1 MLKNYIKTT
10 LRNLFKNL
18 SHTIINVLG
27 LTLGISGAILI
38 YLVVMHLTSFD
49 GYHQQGDRIYRIVT
63 QSKES
68 TGYSHGQ
75 GVPVPLPEAAKN
87 FFPEFEKVS
96 FVSYQTSGLV
106 TIEDGSGKANYF
118 PEESGV
124 VYLDSVF
131 YQIFDR
137 KWLHGNPK
145 TALRDPNTVVLSERF
160 AKKYFGTADAIG
172 KSLRLNNEFDLKV
185 SGVMEDYPGNTHFPF
200 DLMMSYE
207 TVRAQKTR
215 DDRWNSIWSDEQCY
229 VLLSPGIDVEKVNA
243 KFPDFVA
250 KSYPQSDNFSE
261 TPETRQHWLQPLNE
275 IHFDTRFS
283 NYIYSTISKNN
294 LIAISVIGIFLLI
307 TAAINFIN
315 LATAVAVNRSREVGV
330 RKVLGS
336 TRLQLAYQFFGE
348 TFFIT
353 LMALLISIGIAE
365 VLLINVLNPFMN
377 FNLQL
382 NLLHNPTLVLFLTV
396 LLLAVSIL
404 SGLYP
409 SLLISGFKPVQA
421 LKNSITSGSL
431 GGFTLRRSLVGLQF
445 FITQFLIICTIVILW
460 QTRYLKRYDMGFTR
474 EAIALV
480 DLPVSEWSKTE
491 ALVTALK
498 GHSAIKKVSASA
510 FAPAS
515 GATFGTGVNFVN
527 ASEQYGVE
535 LKMMDENYLE
545 LYNLDLIT
553 GKPIVPEDTSR
564 HVLVNET
571 FVKHVGMK
579 SNDDILGQQIKLHR
593 RVVTI
598 DGVVRDFH
606 THDLSQ
612 PVQPVILEYRR
623 ERFNLIGFSFQLS
636 DWEAVKKY
644 AEEKWKAQYPEY
656 AIHLRLMEDDI
667 AGFYENEGKISKLIS
682 TFCGVAILIGCL
694 GLYGLI
700 MFMSKMKTKEVGIR
714 KTMGASVISIVS
726 IFSWEFTRLVL
737 IAFML
742 AAPCAWWV
750 MNGWLSNYSYRIE
763 LNWQVFLGG
772 LVITFIIAFVTVA
785 HRSIK
790 SALANP
796 VDSLRVE

>member
-1 MLKNYIKTT
+1 MLRNYFKTT
-10 LRNLFKNL
+10 LRNLSKNL

-27 LTLGISGAILI
+27 LTLGISGSIII
-38 YLVVMHLTSFD
+38 YLVVIHMTSYD
-49 GYHQQGDRIYRIVT
+49 GYHKNGERIYRVVT

-68 TGYSHGQ
+68 TGYSHTN

-87 FFPEFEKVS
+87 FFSEFEKVS

-106 TIEDGSGKANYF
+106 TVEAGGKANFF

-137 KWLHGNPK
+137 KWLQGDPK
-145 TALRDPNTVVLSERF
+145 KALREPNTVVLSERF
-160 AKKYFGTADAIG
+160 AKKYFGDEDAIG

-185 SGVMEDYPGNTHFPF
+185 SGVVEDYPDNTHFPF

-207 TVRAQKTR
+207 TVRAQKEKNGN
-215 DDRWNSIWSDEQCY
+215 WGSIWSDEQCY
-229 VLLSPGIDVEKVNA
+229 VLLAPGVNVEKANA
-243 KFPDFVA
+243 RFPDFV
-250 KSYPQSDNFSE
+250 KRNYPQTDNFSE
-261 TPETRQHWLQPLNE
+261 TAETRQHWLQPISEL
-275 IHFDTRFS
+275 HFDTRFS
-283 NYIYSTISKNN
+283 NYIFATISKSN
-294 LIAISVIGIFLLI
+294 LIAISVIGIFLLL

-336 TRLQLAYQFFGE
+336 TRVQLAYQFFGE

-353 LMALLISIGIAE
+353 LLALLISIGVAE
-365 VLLINVLNPFMN
+365 ILLVNVLNPFLD
-377 FNLQL
+377 FHLKL
-382 NLLHNPTLVLFLTV
+382 NLLGNPTLVLFLMGLV
-396 LLLAVSIL
+396 IAVSLL

-421 LKNSITSGSL
+421 LKNTISSRNL

-445 FITQFLIICTIVILW
+445 FITQFLIICTIVIIW
-460 QTRYLKRYDMGFTR
+460 QTSYLKKYDMGFTR
-474 EAIALV
+474 DAIALV
-480 DLPVSEWSKTE
+480 DLPVSEWNKTE
-491 ALVTALK
+491 ALIHALES
-498 GHSAIKKVSASA
+498 HSGIKKVSASA

-527 ASEQYGVE
+527 SSEQYSVE

-545 LYNLDLIT
+545 LYDIKLIT
-553 GKPIVPEDTSR
+553 GKPLVYEDTSR

-579 SNDDILGQQIKLHR
+579 SNDEILGHQLRLHR
-593 RVVTI
+593 RAVTI
-598 DGVVRDFH
+598 DGVVKDFH
-606 THDLSQ
+606 THALGE
-612 PVQPVILEYRR
+612 VIQPVILEYRR
-623 ERFNLIGFSFQLS
+623 DRFNLVGFSFQLS
-636 DWEAVKKY
+636 DWEEVKKY
-644 AEEKWKAQYPEY
+644 AEEKWKAQFPEY
-656 AIHLRLMEDDI
+656 AIHLRFMDDDI
-667 AGFYENEGKISKLIS
+667 ADFYDGEERISKLIS
-682 TFCGVAILIGCL
+682 SFCAVAILIGCL

-700 MFMSKMKTKEVGIR
+700 MFMAKMKTKEVGIR
-714 KTMGASVISIVS
+714 KTLGASVFSIVN

-737 IAFML
+737 IAFVV

-750 MNGWLSNYSYRIE
+750 MSGWLSNYSYRID
-763 LNWQVFLGG
+763 LGWQVFLGG
-772 LVITFIIAFVTVA
+772 LVATFTIAFLTVA
-785 HRSIK
+785 HRSVK